1 MEAGEWPP
9 VANPQRQGNNT
20 SARSPPHRR
29 QGYDLAS
36 FKRAGGRRQQ
46 RCELYSCRQAGG
58 LGVDSGGLLQNSSK
72 FSSPV
77 GLGTAGIVRKTA
89 VKLALSCCFLL
100 QPPLFLRAKE
110 NKKKPLSGRS
120 SAAKLHNGEHMLGSR
135 FAPLELLQNSSRASS
150 KDGGRR
156 NFRQTLNREKT
167 LCCGD
172 H

>member
-77 GLGTAGIVRKTA
+77 GLGTAGVVRKTA
-89 VKLALSCCFLL
+89 VKFSSPLL
-100 QPPLFLRAKE
+100 FSASTSSVVTYKRE
-110 NKKKPLSGRS
+110 EKKTLSGRS

-150 KDGGRR
+150 KDGDRR